1 MVKIRAYVPHGVVF
15 ITSMGVMIVELVAS
29 RIVSKYFGNSLY
41 TWTGVIGVV
50 LGGIS
55 LGNYVGGRIADRFDP
70 EKSIGVLLLVSSSLV
85 FLILGLDQLVARILG
100 GGSGTIVTAQMVM
113 QSVVWILL
121 LFFLPATALGTISP
135 VMAKYALQRS
145 DRIGN
150 TVGSI
155 YAVSA
160 IGSIVGTF
168 MAGFLLIPF
177 LGVST
182 IIFLV
187 GGVVALLALLVG
199 GYRVVSTA
207 WLVLILLGY
216 LLIPGVGSAAEF
228 PYQDGDALLLY
239 ETDSQYSHIKV
250 QDVPDGD
257 GGVERQLVMDGLI
270 HNRYQPGNPDR
281 LLYDYEKVFAALTE
295 AKARELGD
303 KPMVTL
309 TLGGGAVLFPHWT
322 ERRYPASVNDV
333 VEIDPEVILIA
344 RQFFEIPEDADLT
357 IYNTDARNFVQ
368 YIQGKR
374 SYDIVFI
381 DAFNSFSIPSHLT
394 TREHLEA
401 VYRIL
406 EPDGLVVANTIDV
419 FSVGKF
425 LNAYVNTVKTVYGN
439 VAVYIDADADL
450 EQRLTFV
457 IIGGET
463 VPEAEYLYG
472 PHGNRIA
479 RRLSNERLQELRQR
493 NGATVLTDDYAPV
506 ENLMAPVFLDT
517 LE

>member
-1 MVKIRAYVPHGVVF
+1 MARIRAYVPHGVVF

-55 LGNYVGGRIADRFDP
+55 LGNYIGGKIADRFDP
-70 EKSIGVLLLVSSSLV
+70 EKSIGVLLLVSSALV
-85 FLILGLDQLVARILG
+85 FLILALDQVVAGILG
-100 GGSGTIVTAQMVM
+100 GGSGSIVTARMVVR
-113 QSVVWILL
+113 SVVWILL

-135 VMAKYALQRS
+135 VMAKYALQKS

-168 MAGFLLIPF
+168 LAGFVLIPSM
-177 LGVST
+177 GVST

-187 GGVVALLALLVG
+187 GGVVALLALLLG
-199 GYRVVSTA
+199 GYRVVSAA

-216 LLIPGVGSAAEF
+216 LLIPGVGFAAEF
-228 PYQDGDALLLY
+228 PLQDGDALVLY

-250 QDVPDGD
+250 QEVPDGD

-270 HNRYQPGNPDR
+270 HNRYEPGNPDR
-281 LLYDYEKVFAALTE
+281 LLYDYEKIFAALAE
-295 AKARELGD
+295 EKARELGD
-303 KPMVTL
+303 EPMTTL

-322 ERRYPASVNDV
+322 ERRYPSSVNDV

-368 YIQGKR
+368 YIRGKR

-401 VYRIL
+401 VDRIL
-406 EPDGLVVANTIDV
+406 EPNGLVVANTIDV
-419 FSVGKF
+419 FSIGKF
-425 LNAYVNTVKTVYGN
+425 LNAYLNTVETVYGSA
-439 VAVYIDADADL
+439 AVYVDADADL

-457 IIGGET
+457 IIGGGN

-472 PHGNRIA
+472 PYGGQVA
-479 RRLSNERLQELRQR
+479 RRISDELLQDLRER
-493 NGATVLTDDYAPV
+493 NGETVLTDDYAPV
-506 ENLMAPVFLDT
+506 ENLMAPVFLNT